1 MNLLSP
7 RLVCL
12 IECDVQIRLHA
23 ALLCKRNINL
33 LVDMR
38 KDYLGQQITL
48 LQQQPSYL
56 LLSRQK
62 ISEHF

>member
-33 LVDMR
+33 LVDMK
-38 KDYLGQQITL
+38 KDYLGQQMIL
-48 LQQQPSYL
+48 LQQQPSHRL
-56 LLSRQK
+56 WNRP
-62 ISEHF
+62 